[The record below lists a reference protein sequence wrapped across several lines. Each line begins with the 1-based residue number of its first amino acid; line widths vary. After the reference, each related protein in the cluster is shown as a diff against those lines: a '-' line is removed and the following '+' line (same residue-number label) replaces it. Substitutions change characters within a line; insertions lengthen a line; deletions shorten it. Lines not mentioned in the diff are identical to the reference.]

1 MLTSDE
7 HSGLFTFM
15 LGLIVVVF
23 TGIGLSMAVDRRFSF
38 STSVSALEADVKRNE
53 SELEYMREIHSDRAK
68 ELTGHEPKRKMAD
81 VALAAIQM
89 RVTDLQRRR
98 KTLIS
103 ERENLRVS
111 IPVLEQE
118 FVRYRMKY
126 RDTIR
131 DAAVGE
137 FLGKLIISG
146 GREYQEAYISRVTDA
161 GLEIRHAHGTARILA
176 TDLNLEFQSRFQWDD
191 EERRVRLGEKLAV
204 SKKLEHMPEIP
215 KRQETP
221 RVGRDEVLP
230 VSQKIQM
237 LRGKV
242 TAWRSKVSQLHSER
256 NRALSYAS
264 GSQASPR
271 GSLETWQGRAARLG
285 GEIAKAEAELAAAK
299 AALAVVA
306 PDDALL
312 RTHMDDR

>member
-7 HSGLFTFM
+7 HSGLFTLM

-23 TGIGLSMAVDRRFSF
+23 AGIGLSMAVDRRFSF

-53 SELEYMREIHSDRAK
+53 SEIEYMREIHSDRTK

-81 VALAAIQM
+81 ASLAAIQM
-89 RVTDLQRRR
+89 RVTELERRR
-98 KTLIS
+98 KTLIA
-103 ERENLRVS
+103 ERESLRAS

-118 FVRYRMKY
+118 FVRYRVKY
-126 RDTIR
+126 RENTR

-146 GREYQEAYISRVTDA
+146 GREYQEAYISRVTDV
-161 GLEIRHAHGTARILA
+161 GLEIRHAHGTARISA
-176 TDLNLEFQSRFQWDD
+176 TDLNPQFQSRFQWDD
-191 EERRVRLGEKLAV
+191 EERRARLGEKLTV
-204 SKKLEHMPEIP
+204 CKTLERIPGTP
-215 KRQETP
+215 KRLDAP
-221 RVGRDEVLP
+221 RAGRDEVFP
-230 VSQKIQM
+230 DSEKIQM

-242 TAWRSKVSQLHSER
+242 MAWRTKVSQLRSER
-256 NRALSYAS
+256 NRALSSAY

-285 GEIAKAEAELAAAK
+285 GEIARAEAELAAAK

-312 RTHMDDR
+312 RPHMDNR